1 LRSTG
6 QRADVARAQRIA
18 AWPVRAAAIAAAFLD
33 RLAESRVGADAT
45 TSLPATNT
53 LNLEDGRSL

>member
-1 LRSTG
+1 MLRVPSG
-6 QRADVARAQRIA
+6 LQRGWFGRLRL
-18 AWPVRAAAIAAAFLD
+18 PPAFLD